1 MRIPVVGS
9 TYAAAAAALTAML
22 AVASANLPPVRT
34 SRPVIGILTQ
44 PTNVD
49 KSYNLS
55 DYGNAYLVASYV
67 RWVESAGAR
76 AVPVPWSAS
85 EAELQEIFQSTN
97 GILFPGGG
105 TSLSG
110 HGGPE
115 GVAYKAAGATL
126 FELAKA
132 ANDAGTAYPIWGT
145 CLGFEEVMELSVN
158 STAVLRRTS
167 GTDPMLAP
175 VTLTAAATQSKLLG
189 GSPPTRDALENAGN
203 VSIHLHGFGI
213 YADTF
218 TSNVRPALIAIQT
231 TCDVFYYGACKRRAY
246 RPSGKSLAQM

>member
-9 TYAAAAAALTAML
+9 TCAAAAAALTAML

-189 GSPPTRDALENAGN
+189 GSPPTRNALENAGN